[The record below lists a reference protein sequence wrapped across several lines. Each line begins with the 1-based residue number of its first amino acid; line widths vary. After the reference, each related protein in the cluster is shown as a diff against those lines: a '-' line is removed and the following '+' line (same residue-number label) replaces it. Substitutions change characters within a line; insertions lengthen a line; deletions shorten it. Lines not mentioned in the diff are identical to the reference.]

1 MAGAAVTNGEAAYVV
16 CHTHTRIRDQAV
28 YNFKH
33 RRQSEQLHD
42 PEIIRMT
49 IRDLIPE
56 ARALHK
62 AWLSLNR
69 KDPDK

>member
-1 MAGAAVTNGEAAYVV
+1 MTNSEAQYIVQKMWQR
-16 CHTHTRIRDQAV
+16 THDQV
-28 YNFKH
+28 LYSFRH
-33 RRQSEQLHD
+33 RRQGEMLHD
-42 PEIIRMT
+42 SEIIRMT

-69 KDPDK
+69 QRPDLT